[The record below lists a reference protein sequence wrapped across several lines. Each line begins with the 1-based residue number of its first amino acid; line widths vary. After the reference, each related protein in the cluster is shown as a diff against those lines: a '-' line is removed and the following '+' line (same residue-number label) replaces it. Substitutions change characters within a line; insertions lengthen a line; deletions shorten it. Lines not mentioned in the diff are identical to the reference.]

1 MKKLKALMKQ
11 NDFLKLKNE
20 EEIKLCIYRSLIY
33 PELKEIYLEEEF
45 EEDDFPFSLNIPV
58 EKFLE
63 IDPQSI
69 TNLIQLEEL
78 ISTYDFNDADYL
90 RLLNGIEEVSEEI
103 EEISD
108 EYDDVK
114 KVKYTYHFLF
124 KADCGKDVLLKIVG
138 VSQDDDYP
146 IYEEIES
153 I

>member
-1 MKKLKALMKQ
+1 MKK
-11 NDFLKLKNE
+11 
-20 EEIKLCIYRSLIY
+20 I
-33 PELKEIYLEEEF
+33 
-45 EEDDFPFSLNIPV
+45 
-58 EKFLE
+58 LE

-69 TNLIQLEEL
+69 KSLIELEKL
-78 ISTYDFNDADYL
+78 ISTQALIDADYL
-90 RLLNGIEEVSEEI
+90 RQLNGVEEVSEEI

-124 KADCGKDVLLKIVG
+124 KAYCGKDVLLKIVG
-138 VSQDDDYP
+138 ISQDDDHP